1 MRKYIK
7 DQLLT
12 LTETM
17 SQAGIFITDRMERD
31 KMADIISILEDEQ
44 QSALKICE
52 IIEQFEGKDHE
63 VIHLLTEYYK
73 LLWHCSQEK
82 NRNNQL
88 EQCRNLVVFCKKIK
102 EKMQEGISVQYEAV
116 FLPYKACMWDSL
128 ESIWLA
134 AKEDPQCASYVIP
147 IPYYDRKPNQ
157 SFGSMHYENRLF
169 PDYVPITS
177 YLDYDLKSRHPEVIF
192 IHNPYDENN
201 YVTSIHPAFY
211 SSIIKEYTN
220 LLVYVPYYLT
230 IDDVSEL
237 HCLQTGVHNADLV
250 FVQSEKVRQTY
261 IRTFK
266 KTLGYDENT
275 AQTAGLYE
283 KFLAF
288 GSPKTDKVL
297 NTKRTDI
304 VLPEEWRAKIYGTA
318 ETHCEG

>member
-7 DQLLT
+7 DQLLA

-17 SQAGIFITDRMERD
+17 SQAGIFITDWLERD
-31 KMADIISILEDEQ
+31 EMADIISILEDEQ
-44 QSALKICE
+44 QSALKISE
-52 IIEQFEGKDHE
+52 IIERSEGKSNE
-63 VIHLLTEYYK
+63 VIRLLTEYYK
-73 LLWHCSQEK
+73 LLWHCSQET

-88 EQCRNLVVFCKKIK
+88 EQCRKLVVFCKKIK
-102 EKMQEGISVQYEAV
+102 KKIQEDIPVRYEAV
-116 FLPYKACMWDSL
+116 FLPYKASMWDSL

-134 AKEDPQCASYVIP
+134 AKEDPNCTSYVMP
-147 IPYYDRKPNQ
+147 IPYYDRKPDH
-157 SFGSMHYENRLF
+157 SFGSMHYEARLF
-169 PDYVPITS
+169 PDCVPITS
-177 YLDYDLKSRHPEVIF
+177 YQDYDLKNRHPEVIF

-211 SSIIKEYTN
+211 SSTIKKYTN
-220 LLVYVPYYLT
+220 FLVYVPYYLS

-237 HCLQTGVHNADLV
+237 HCLQTGVLNADLV

-266 KTLGYDENT
+266 KALGYDENS

-288 GSPKTDKVL
+288 GSPKIDKVL

-304 VLPEEWRAKIYGTA
+304 MLPEEWRAKIYGTI